1 MDLKLSNSV
10 ANFAVKFYNEL
21 EKNKTTICSPL
32 SVEIALAMLSLGCK
46 NQSRAELMTALDVPD
61 DDALRISFS
70 SLTSTLKSV
79 RGVTLTIANKI
90 YVIKNSE
97 LKPQIQKDAEEVF
110 ESSVEQLDFTDSKA
124 AANTINEWVA
134 RKTNFLIKD
143 IVSPA
148 ILHWV
153 SSVIVNAIYFKGDWK
168 IPFIKK
174 LTKNK
179 TFYVDERTTIEV
191 PQMCAKGYFKY
202 SVCPELKARLLQM
215 NYKGGDANMIIVLPD
230 DIEGLNY
237 VLQLLKDGYD
247 LLADLAALK
256 DTKLDVWIPKFKV
269 ETTID
274 LNKVLPK
281 LGIKSIFSRVTS
293 EIYMLASN
301 ERLYVSTAVQ
311 KAFIVVDETGTE
323 AAASTAIMK
332 RVIKRAKSNPVFN
345 ADRPFL
351 YLLTARNILLFI
363 GVYEGREYAQ
373 ATYT

>member
-1 MDLKLSNSV
+1 MKCEEMV
-10 ANFAVKFYNEL
+10 
-21 EKNKTTICSPL
+21 SP
-32 SVEIALAMLSLGCK
+32 EIIAH
-46 NQSRAELMTALDVPD
+46 
-61 DDALRISFS
+61 
-70 SLTSTLKSV
+70 SV

-153 SSVIVNAIYFKGDWK
+153 SSVIVNAIYFK
-168 IPFIKK
+168 
-174 LTKNK
+174 
-179 TFYVDERTTIEV
+179 
-191 PQMCAKGYFKY
+191 
-202 SVCPELKARLLQM
+202 LLQM

-281 LGIKSIFSRVTS
+281 S
-293 EIYMLASN
+293 E
-301 ERLYVSTAVQ
+301 
-311 KAFIVVDETGTE
+311 VDT
-323 AAASTAIMK
+323 
-332 RVIKRAKSNPVFN
+332 VDF
-345 ADRPFL
+345 
-351 YLLTARNILLFI
+351 
-363 GVYEGREYAQ
+363 
-373 ATYT
+373 